1 MTLPQFLSPGFDTTR
16 FTEALK
22 VSGCDSIL
30 LTSPENVYYS
40 TGYPSIASAGNPIL
54 YALRNVLPFY
64 VWIDKSGKTTL
75 LCWIGA
81 AMGVE
86 FGATQLIPFPDAIQA
101 RIALVNLLEQYQEQ
115 VDRIGIEANC
125 PADIYKLLTNIYG
138 EERIVFAD
146 NVLNKLRLVKSS
158 QEIDYLRK
166 STSIVEQTVSE
177 IIDMVHIGISRP
189 ELIHQS
195 KYRML
200 KNGATGIGHI
210 TINFGASNPEV
221 EIDET
226 LEQNR
231 LVVLDLGA
239 LYHGYASDN
248 RRLLYTGPVPEG
260 IRSLHHIMCE
270 IVDSVASFIEPGKTF
285 GEAYE
290 YAINLY
296 AKQNL
301 QPFIPNIGHT
311 IGLNTEE
318 EWLFKDSRTIFE
330 PGMVLNL
337 EMYSLYQTG
346 ELIGDEET
354 YLINEKGAQQLT
366 VLPRTILSI
375 D

>member
-1 MTLPQFLSPGFDTTR
+1 MTTPKFPSPGFDTTR
-16 FTEALK
+16 FTEELEIT
-22 VSGCDSIL
+22 GCDGVL

-40 TGYPSIASAGNPIL
+40 TGYPSITSAGNPIL

-64 VWIDKSGKTTL
+64 VWIDKSGNTTL
-75 LCWIGA
+75 LCWVGA
-81 AMGVE
+81 AMNVE
-86 FGATQLIPFPDAIQA
+86 FGATSLIPFPDAIQA
-101 RIALVNLLEQYQEQ
+101 RIALVDLLQQNQ
-115 VDRIGIEANC
+115 GRVRRIGIETSC
-125 PADIYKLLTNIYG
+125 PADIYKLLTGMYR
-138 EERIVFAD
+138 EENIVFAD
-146 NVLNKLRLVKSS
+146 KVLNKMRLVKSPK
-158 QEIDYLRK
+158 EIDYLRQ
-166 STSIVEQTVSE
+166 STVIVEKTVSE
-177 IIDMVHIGISRP
+177 IIDIVRIGISRP
-189 ELIHQS
+189 ELIRQS

-200 KNGATGIGHI
+200 KNGATGVGHI

-239 LYHGYASDN
+239 LYLGYASDN
-248 RRLLYTGPVPEG
+248 RRLLYSGPVPEG
-260 IRSLHHIMCE
+260 IQTLHHIMCD
-270 IVDSVASFIEPGKTF
+270 IVDSVASYIKPGRTF
-285 GEAYE
+285 GEAFS
-290 YAINLY
+290 YALKLY
-296 AKQNL
+296 SKHNL

-318 EWLFKDSRTIFE
+318 EWLYQDSRTIFE

-354 YLINEKGAQQLT
+354 YLINDKGAQQLT